1 MILLRVL
8 ASMIAAGHPLQS
20 FTLVLSVNTV
30 LFMYGNH
37 LAWGD
42 GTVSGSA
49 RCTYVRT

>member
-1 MILLRVL
+1 MIILLRVL
-8 ASMIAAGHPLQS
+8 ASMIGALILQS
-20 FTLVLSVNTV
+20 LALVLSVNTV

-42 GTVSGSA
+42 GTVSRSA